1 MNLGEIKKTM
11 GFSLVGEYLRGAN
24 NKAFPKSV
32 DSKSIG
38 VAVLGES
45 YSFGESLVD
54 IKKYTSPSI
63 SCGTLSSLI
72 DTVKTQIDDVY
83 ARAEGVFPFDNL
95 KRDEYVTDFARKLL
109 ANSLPI
115 AYAEGAD
122 DDELKQDISIL
133 LRQSKEEFE
142 KRVKENEEE
151 KEAEKQNALQDDPT
165 GVEGEEPTNEEGM
178 EETGEMID
186 NDSVSEIP
194 TDLGPEEGEG
204 EEPDDGWEN
213 EDDEDS
219 EEGEEDTSTAD
230 EFFEGKDDDEEN
242 DDDDEDDSK
251 EGKGESFGLTKK
263 QSRLLSKYNAQK
275 TYAEEQKFYI
285 SGVFSS
291 IPYGTLM
298 GMCEKLLQKE
308 AENFKAIGESFDF
321 KDIRPNTRLHKAHS
335 DYVES
340 VASVMVM
347 KNRFD
352 LPIE

>member
-45 YSFGESLVD
+45 YTFGESLVD
-54 IKKYTSPSI
+54 IKKFTSPSI

-165 GVEGEEPTNEEGM
+165 GAEGEEPTNEEGM

-194 TDLGPEEGEG
+194 TDLGPEEGE
-204 EEPDDGWEN
+204 EPDDGWEN
-213 EDDEDS
+213 EDDESNAD
-219 EEGEEDTSTAD
+219 GEEDTSTAD

-291 IPYGTLM
+291 IRYGTLM
-298 GMCEKLLQKE
+298 GMCEKLLEKE

-340 VASVMVM
+340 VASIMVM

>member
-24 NKAFPKSV
+24 DKAFPKSV

-45 YSFGESLVD
+45 YTFGESLVD
-54 IKKYTSPSI
+54 IKKFTSPSI

-95 KRDEYVTDFARKLL
+95 KRDEYVTEFARKLL

-151 KEAEKQNALQDDPT
+151 KEAEKQNTLQDDPT
-165 GVEGEEPTNEEGM
+165 GAEGEEPTNEEGM
-178 EETGEMID
+178 EDTGEMID

-194 TDLGPEEGEG
+194 TDLGPE
-204 EEPDDGWEN
+204 D
-213 EDDEDS
+213 
-219 EEGEEDTSTAD
+219 GEEDTSTAD

-291 IPYGTLM
+291 IRYGTLM
-298 GMCEKLLQKE
+298 GMCEKLLEKE

-340 VASVMVM
+340 VASIMVM